1 MLTSKKKQ
9 DLMKKFGF
17 HEKDSGSAHV
27 QIAFLTKRINDLAV
41 HLKKNRK
48 DEHSRRGLLGLVA
61 DRRKHLKYL
70 ETTNKRAYGTLVKK
84 LGLKK

>member
-48 DEHSRRGLLGLVA
+48 DEHSRRGLLQMVA
-61 DRRKHLKYL
+61 DRHTHLRYLKRK
-70 ETTNKRAYGTLVKK
+70 NKTEYESLVKK
-84 LGLKK
+84 LRLK